1 MSQMTLQQAFDLAQQ
16 QRQAGRLSDARTT
29 CREILTYRP
38 DHPEVLHLL
47 GMITFQA
54 GEMEEAERLLK
65 QAISLSPRQPA
76 FHGNLGV
83 ILSKSGKTE
92 EAITEFRAALELRPE
107 MVSAHNNLGNA
118 LRDQGKQQEAIAAY
132 RAALALNPSMP
143 ETLYNLGNA
152 LRDLNQL
159 EDAVAAYEQA
169 LSIRPEYP
177 DAQTNL
183 GTVLQTQGKFLQAI
197 AAFDRTIR
205 LSPTEAKAFYN
216 KGVVLQTLGRYE
228 DAAEVYRQ
236 AVALRPDYVEA
247 YNNLGSVLK
256 QMEKVDD
263 AIACFECA
271 VAIRPDHAKAVENL
285 AGALM
290 TKGEHEKSLAVCRR
304 VVELRPNDPDS
315 RHNLGN
321 ILRGAGYPEEAIV
334 EFKKA
339 LELRPHYTDAQFSLA
354 NTFYSMR
361 RFEESI
367 EAYNLVIAAQPGAMK
382 ARANLA
388 AAYWNSGRL
397 GDALDAYEAALAIQP
412 DHWSIHSNCIYI
424 MHFDPRF
431 NSAQILQAHRQWD
444 RRHGLPL
451 AGEIKP
457 HLNDRNPDRRLR
469 IGYIS
474 PDFRN
479 HCQSLFTSALFPH
492 HDHEQFE
499 IVCYSSVAKPDEITQ
514 RLNHQ
519 SDLWRETHGIEDASL
534 AQMIRDDKI
543 DILMDL
549 TMHMASARPMVMARK
564 PAPVQIAWLAYP
576 STTGL
581 SAIDYRL
588 TDPYLDP
595 PGTSD
600 ENYSETSIRM
610 ADTFWCYDPAGM
622 GKIDGISP
630 NPLPALTNGYVTFG
644 CLNHCVKVSDRTLD
658 LWRQVLES
666 VPDSRLVILAPHG
679 RHRAHILDQ
688 LGMRESRIEFLDFAP
703 RERYLQYYHRIDLGL
718 DAIPYN
724 GHTTSLDSMWMGVP
738 VVTVLGSTV
747 VGRAGWSQLCNLNL
761 RELAAQRE
769 ADFAPIAAGLAR
781 DLPRLQE
788 LRSTLRGRMEKSPL
802 MDGKRFARNME
813 AVFRDV
819 WRRWCRSK

>member
-1 MSQMTLQQAFDLAQQ
+1 MTLQQAFDLAQK
-16 QRQAGRLSDARTT
+16 QRAAGRLSEAKTT

-54 GEMEEAERLLK
+54 GDFEEAQRLLK
-65 QAISLSPRQPA
+65 QAISLSPKQPA
-76 FHGNLGV
+76 FRGNLGV
-83 ILSKSGKTE
+83 VLTKSGKTD
-92 EAITEFRAALELRPE
+92 EAIAEFKAALELKPE

-118 LRDQGKQQEAIAAY
+118 LRDQGKHTEAIASY

-152 LRDLNQL
+152 LRELNQL
-159 EDAVAAYEQA
+159 DDAVAAYEQA
-169 LSIRPEYP
+169 LSVKPDYS

-183 GTVLQTQGKFLQAI
+183 GTVLQTQGKYLQAI
-197 AAFDRTIR
+197 DAFDKTIR
-205 LSPTEAKAFYN
+205 ISPNDAKAFYN
-216 KGVVLQTLGRYE
+216 KGVVLQTLGRYADAE
-228 DAAEVYRQ
+228 DVYRQ

-247 YNNLGSVLK
+247 YNNLGTVLR
-256 QMEKVDD
+256 QLEKLDD

-285 AGALM
+285 AAAFM
-290 TKGEHEKSLAVCRR
+290 SKGEHAKSLAICRR
-304 VVELRPNDPDS
+304 VVELRPNDPET
-315 RHNLGN
+315 RHSLGN
-321 ILRGAGYPEEAIV
+321 ILRGAGYPDEAIL

-339 LELRPHYTDAQFSLA
+339 LELRPDYTDARFSLA
-354 NTFYSMR
+354 NTYYSMR

-367 EAYNLVIAAQPGAMK
+367 EGYDAVIAAQPMAMK

-397 GDALDAYEAALAIQP
+397 ADALEAYDRALGVMP
-412 DHWSIHSNCIYI
+412 DHWSIHSNRIYI
-424 MHFDPRF
+424 MHFDQRF
-431 NSAQILQAHRQWD
+431 DSRQLLDAHKEWD
-444 RRHGLPL
+444 RRHAAPL
-451 AGEIKP
+451 AREIKP
-457 HLNDRNPDRRLR
+457 HLNDANPDRRLR
-469 IGYIS
+469 VGYVS

-479 HCQSLFTSALFPH
+479 HCQSLFTSALFPY

-499 IVCYSSVAKPDEITQ
+499 IVCYSSVSKPDEITQ
-514 RLNHQ
+514 KLNHQ
-519 SDLWRETHGIEDASL
+519 SDLWREVHGIEDASL

-543 DILMDL
+543 DILVDL
-549 TMHMASARPMVMARK
+549 TMHMASARPMLMARK

-576 STTGL
+576 STTGI

-595 PGTSD
+595 PGTND
-600 ENYSETSIRM
+600 ELYTEKSVRLP
-610 ADTFWCYDPAGM
+610 DTFWCFDPSGM
-622 GKIDGISP
+622 GTTDSVKV
-630 NPLPALTNGYVTFG
+630 NPLPALKNGYVTFG
-644 CLNHCVKVSDRTLD
+644 CLNHCVKISDRTLG
-658 LWRQVLES
+658 LWRQVLEA

-679 RHRAHILDQ
+679 RHRAHILEMLAVAEPRVQ
-688 LGMRESRIEFLDFAP
+688 FLDFAP
-703 RERYLQYYHRIDLGL
+703 RDHYLQYYHQIDLGL

-738 VVTVLGSTV
+738 VVTVLGQTI
-747 VGRAGWSQLCNLNL
+747 VGRAGWSQLCNLDL
-761 RELAAQRE
+761 REFAAQRE
-769 ADFAPIAAGLAR
+769 ADFAPLAARWAR
-781 DLPRLQE
+781 DIPKLEQ
-788 LRSTLRGRMEKSPL
+788 LRASLRQRMEKSPL

-819 WRRWCRSK
+819 WRRWCASK